1 MLNSRTISYRAFVD
15 TSASNRNGREYH
27 ITCLWFSVLSML
39 RTCKWVPISRSK
51 TQVHI

>member
-15 TSASNRNGREYH
+15 MSPNNGNGREYH
-27 ITCLWFSVLSML
+27 ITCLWFLVLSVL
-39 RTCKWVPISRSK
+39 RTCNWVPISRSK